1 MTRVARSRRM
11 PAKVKLAAAV
21 AVLIL
26 PAMWLVDTI
35 HRVRLQDELEPI
47 ASEIAGRPV
56 GVRCP
61 GWWGRLLS
69 PGDTNA
75 GRVTVDAE
83 GRISDHTDLRAV
95 TCAELGALV
104 GGDRTDQLA
113 CAERSTSCGDDVQQ
127 LAWAVGTLSHEAIHL
142 RGILDEALTEC
153 YGMQHLA
160 LAAQR
165 LGATPQQAH
174 NLALLHWETSPEQK
188 PSQYQVPG
196 ECRDGGQLDA
206 RPADPV
212 WP

>member
-11 PAKVKLAAAV
+11 PAKVKVAVAV

-26 PAMWLVDTI
+26 PAMWLVDTVQ
-35 HRVRLQDELEPI
+35 RVRLQNRLQPI
-47 ASEIAGRPV
+47 ASEIAGRQV

-69 PGDTNA
+69 PGDTDA
-75 GRVTVDAE
+75 GRVTVDAA
-83 GRISDHTDLRAV
+83 GRVGDHTELRAA
-95 TCAELGALV
+95 TCAELGALA
-104 GGDRTDQLA
+104 GGDREAQLA

-127 LAWAVGTLSHEAIHL
+127 LAWAIGTLSHEAIHL
-142 RGILDEALTEC
+142 RGILDEAVTEC
-153 YGMQHLA
+153 YGMQYLA
-160 LAAQR
+160 LSAQR

-174 NLALLHWETSPEQK
+174 GLALLHWETSPEKK
-188 PSQYQVPG
+188 PARYHVPG
-196 ECRDGGQLDA
+196 GCEDGGKLDA